1 MGFQEVVVTPYQALL
16 AMVSC
21 YMLLVAGAV
30 WQFGFYGLYGGGA
43 VGVLVLSFIDI
54 KKGDTDG

>member
-1 MGFQEVVVTPYQALL
+1 MTPYQALL

-30 WQFGFYGLYGGGA
+30 WQFGFYGLYGGGVA
-43 VGVLVLSFIDI
+43 GMLVLSFINI